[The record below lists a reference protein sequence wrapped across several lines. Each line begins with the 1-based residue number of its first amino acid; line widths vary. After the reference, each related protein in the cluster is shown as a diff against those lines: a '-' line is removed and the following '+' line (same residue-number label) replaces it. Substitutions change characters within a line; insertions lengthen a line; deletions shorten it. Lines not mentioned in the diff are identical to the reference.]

1 MHILKRHWSKVIF
14 NSLLIIW
21 TLFPIY
27 WLLSLAVRSQ
37 TELTGQLSLWPR
49 SFSLEHFSALMAGGQ
64 FGQSIVNSLQVTLL
78 STSFALVLGLCSAYI
93 LARLQFRFALRGL
106 LLVWSFLVRV
116 LPPIAFAM
124 PLYILMNRA
133 GLLST
138 LAPLTLTHILMNLP
152 FIIWFMIAFFQRFP
166 IELTESARMDGAS
179 EGRTFWSVVLPV
191 TAPGIA
197 AVGILSFMTSWNEY
211 LYAVIFVQSPS
222 DFTIPLAL
230 ATFNSEQELA
240 KWGQLAAGGVISALP
255 VILFVCFAQRFL
267 IQGLSGGAV
276 KE

>member
-1 MHILKRHWSKVIF
+1 M
-14 NSLLIIW
+14 
-21 TLFPIY
+21 LFPIY

-93 LARLQFRFALRGL
+93 LARLQFRFALRGP

>member
-1 MHILKRHWSKVIF
+1 MKRHLSTAIF
-14 NSLLIIW
+14 NCLLLIW
-21 TLFPIY
+21 TLFPVY

-37 TELTGQLSLWPR
+37 GELIGHLRLWPER
-49 SFSLEHFSALMAGGQ
+49 FSLEHFTALLADGQ
-64 FGQSIVNSLQVTLL
+64 FSRTIVNSMKVTLL
-78 STSFALVLGLCSAYI
+78 STGFSLALGLGCAYI
-93 LARLQFRFALRGL
+93 LARLQFRFALRGP

-124 PLYILMNRA
+124 PLYMLMNRA
-133 GLLST
+133 GLLSS
-138 LAPLTLTHILMNLP
+138 LVPLTLTHILMNLP

-166 IELTESARMDGAS
+166 LELEESARMDGAS
-179 EGRTFWSVVLPV
+179 EWRCFRSVVLPV

-211 LYAVIFVQSPS
+211 LYAVIFVQSPAN
-222 DFTIPLAL
+222 FTIPLAL

-255 VILFVCFAQRFL
+255 VVLFVCFAQRFL